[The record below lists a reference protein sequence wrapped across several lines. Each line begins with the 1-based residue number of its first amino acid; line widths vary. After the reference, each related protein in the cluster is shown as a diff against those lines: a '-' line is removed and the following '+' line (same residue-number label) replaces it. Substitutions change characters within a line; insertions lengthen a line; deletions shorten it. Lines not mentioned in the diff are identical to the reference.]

1 MNVFKFVFQS
11 RGAGNLF
18 RRTAQITSRFGSGPG
33 RMARRFERIMDVLEG
48 FDIRPTFP
56 MTALPMSR
64 NPVFAHR
71 LLARGAELAVHA
83 WSHTDLT
90 ALDRKTQSE
99 HMGRAVDL
107 FREHG
112 IPFTGFRAPY
122 LRWNEDTMRAVED
135 YKFRYSSN
143 QAVFWNVLDT
153 DGLTAVQRSGLEH
166 GKTFYHPLDAD
177 AAIVLPQ
184 RRRGFV
190 EIPVSLP
197 DDEILFDR
205 MYIHDA
211 DRLGELWRKILDE
224 TYRRGELFT
233 LQLHPERID
242 FFAGALKG
250 LLSEAR
256 HRNPSVWIAT
266 LDAIAEWW
274 TDKSGNRVD
283 LAREGPNQRASI
295 KACRGATVFLRTNGV
310 ERIMEPGSI
319 VVESALRPCAAV
331 SPESDRDAVQAL
343 VDMGFVVEVA
353 GPDGGHVVH
362 LGQVKD
368 ARSESI
374 RACVAKLDACPGP
387 LLRFGTWPH
396 GARSALAVTGD
407 IDALTVWDFVHR
419 LRGA

>member
-1 MNVFKFVFQS
+1 
-11 RGAGNLF
+11 
-18 RRTAQITSRFGSGPG
+18 
-33 RMARRFERIMDVLEG
+33 
-48 FDIRPTFP
+48 
-56 MTALPMSR
+56 
-64 NPVFAHR
+64 

-99 HMGRAVDL
+99 HMGRALDL

-122 LRWNEDTMRAVED
+122 LHWNEDTMRVVED

-143 QAVFWNVLDT
+143 QAVLWNVLDT
-153 DGLTAVQRSGLEH
+153 AALSAVQRSGFEH
-166 GKTFYHPLDAD
+166 GKAFYHPLDAD
-177 AAIVLPQ
+177 AATVLPQ

-242 FFAGALKG
+242 FFAGALQG
-250 LLSEAR
+250 LLAEAR
-256 HRNPSVWIAT
+256 GRKPGVWIAT

-274 TDKSGNRVD
+274 ADKTGNRVD
-283 LAREGPNQRASI
+283 LTREGGNHRASI
-295 KACRGATVFLRTNGV
+295 KACRGATVFLRADGA
-310 ERIMEPGSI
+310 ERIVEPGSI
-319 VVESALRPCAAV
+319 VIEGAVRPCAAV
-331 SPESDRDAVQAL
+331 SPESNRDAVQAL
-343 VDMGFVVEVA
+343 ADRGFVVEIA
-353 GPDGGHVVH
+353 GPEKGHAVH
-362 LGQVKD
+362 LGHLGD
-368 ARSESI
+368 ARSETL
-374 RACVAKLDACPGP
+374 RACVAKLDACRGP
-387 LLRFGTWPH
+387 LIRFGTWPH
-396 GARSALAVTGD
+396 GARSALSVTGD
-407 IDALTVWDFVHR
+407 IDAITVWDFFHR
-419 LRGA
+419 FHGA